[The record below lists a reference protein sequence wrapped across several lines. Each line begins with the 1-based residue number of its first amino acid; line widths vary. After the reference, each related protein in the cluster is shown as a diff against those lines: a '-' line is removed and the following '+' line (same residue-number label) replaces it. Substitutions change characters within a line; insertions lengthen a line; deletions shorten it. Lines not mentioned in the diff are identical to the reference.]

1 MKAKRPT
8 IQPRPVTREPE
19 SWDFS
24 DVGNEAEGLRA
35 GMAYLPAGEIDSA
48 MAAAAVTWI
57 DAARWYW
64 LRADDT
70 LALRS
75 LCTAWRAFG
84 AGQATGSPTAR
95 AAIRAAVL
103 GEAARARADATHREN
118 RSCKAQALAY
128 WREHHS
134 EFPSKDAAAA
144 HIAEHVVP
152 MAAATVRRWLQGLD
166 PAA

>member
-1 MKAKRPT
+1 VKAKRT
-8 IQPRPVTREPE
+8 AIQPRPVTRDPE
-19 SWDFS
+19 NWPFS
-24 DVGNEAEGLRA
+24 SVGNDAEGLRA
-35 GMAYLPAGEIDSA
+35 GMAELPAGEIDGE

-70 LALRS
+70 LALHS

-84 AGQATGSPTAR
+84 AGQATGSPAAR
-95 AAIRAAVL
+95 AAIRAAVM
-103 GEAARARADATHREN
+103 GEAARARADVTHREN
-118 RSCKAQALAY
+118 RSCRAQALAY

-134 EFPSKDAAAA
+134 EFPSKGAAAA
-144 HIAEHVVP
+144 HIAAHVVP
-152 MAAATVRRWLQGLD
+152 MAAGTVRKWLQGLD